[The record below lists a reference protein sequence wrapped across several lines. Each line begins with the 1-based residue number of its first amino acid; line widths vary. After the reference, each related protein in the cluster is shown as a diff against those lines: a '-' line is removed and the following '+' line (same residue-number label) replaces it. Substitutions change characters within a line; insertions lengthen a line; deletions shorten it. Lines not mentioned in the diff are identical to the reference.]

1 MMSVWF
7 QLINITMP
15 LPQALYTTYR
25 NGWIVGEVGLGASNS
40 VLLATKSLIDTDW
53 LLVHW
58 RVVVPQIYSSTFSN
72 IIYNRWIGWR
82 EVLTQLEPWEAE
94 HSLGIQL
101 ATPAGNMMGK
111 FKYHFKWVKLWASND
126 LKWSQHAIWTGLIV
140 IHSFYKIRIS
150 IHGKNFCLVTVQC
163 HYEAGLESRL

>member
-1 MMSVWF
+1 MNFIGLDFGYVCLISVDQHHMS
-7 QLINITMP
+7 
-15 LPQALYTTYR
+15 LPQALYTTYG

-101 ATPAGNMMGK
+101 APPACWQYDGKMQVSFLTSEAMGQQ
-111 FKYHFKWVKLWASND
+111 
-126 LKWSQHAIWTGLIV
+126 WSQVKSTCNLNWIDC
-140 IHSFYKIRIS
+140 HSFLLQ
-150 IHGKNFCLVTVQC
+150 N
-163 HYEAGLESRL
+163 